1 MKIFRAI
8 AAVAFFAVIGGGSA
22 FAQGGAQ
29 PRPGTAQP
37 PRTGV
42 QAPTTTPTTTSTN
55 IPDSKVALIDSS
67 AFADEKQ
74 GILKFVSAVK
84 RVNAEFQPRYTDLQ
98 TLQTQIQK
106 AEADLAKAAPVQ
118 DAKVSQQ
125 QQDRIDQMKKDLQR
139 KGEDL
144 QTAGNKRLEEVLGP
158 IYEEIGKALD
168 TFAKARG
175 ITLILDVSKVQGI
188 VSAADSLDI
197 TRAFIAEYN
206 SKNPATASLAAPK

>member
-1 MKIFRAI
+1 MKTFRAI
-8 AAVAFFAVIGGGSA
+8 AAVAFFAVISAGSA
-22 FAQGGAQ
+22 FAQGAAQ

-37 PRTGV
+37 PRTGA
-42 QAPTTTPTTTSTN
+42 QTPSTTPATSAN

-98 TLQTQIQK
+98 TLQSQIQK
-106 AEADLAKAAPVQ
+106 AEVDLQKAAPVQ
-118 DAKVSQQ
+118 DQKVTQQ
-125 QQDRIDQMKKDLQR
+125 QQDKIDQMKKDYQR

>member
-8 AAVAFFAVIGGGSA
+8 AAVAFFAVIGVGSA
-22 FAQGGAQ
+22 FAQPAQ
-29 PRPGTAQP
+29 PRPGTAQRP
-37 PRTGV
+37 AT
-42 QAPTTTPTTTSTN
+42 QTPTTTAPAISAN

-98 TLQTQIQK
+98 TLQSQIQK

-118 DAKVSQQ
+118 DQKVSAQ
-125 QQDRIDQMKKDLQR
+125 QQDRIDQMKKDYQR

-168 TFAKARG
+168 IFAKARG

-197 TRAFIAEYN
+197 TRAFVAEFN
-206 SKNPATASLAAPK
+206 SKNPATASLTAPK